1 MSKYYPNILEE
12 LNEAVSRLDEGISD
26 VMEGY
31 FAMSSAAKAD
41 GHLDKKTKELIAT
54 AIGVAVKCDS
64 CIASHIKGAG
74 KNGATREEVL
84 EALGVA
90 VFMGG
95 GPSVVYASQALEAFD
110 QLTTR
115 VD

>member
-1 MSKYYPNILEE
+1 MGKDYSKILTD
-12 LNEAVSRLDEGISD
+12 LNNTVSLLSEGMPKI
-26 VMEGY
+26 MEGY
-31 FAMSSAAKAD
+31 SAMSSAAKAD
-41 GHLDKKTKELIAT
+41 GYLDKKTKELIAI

-64 CIASHIKGAG
+64 CIASHTKAAG
-74 KNGATREEVL
+74 RNGASREEVL

-95 GPSVVYASQALEAFD
+95 GPSVVYASQALQAFD
-110 QLTTR
+110 GFAKE